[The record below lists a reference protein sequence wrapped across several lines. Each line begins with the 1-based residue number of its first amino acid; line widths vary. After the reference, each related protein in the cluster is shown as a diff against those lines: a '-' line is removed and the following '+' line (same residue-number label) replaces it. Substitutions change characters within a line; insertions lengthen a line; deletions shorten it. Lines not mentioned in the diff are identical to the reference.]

1 MRFPLKTRQV
11 MSEVIYLN
19 RYERELLLKTRGVGG
34 ESSFFH
40 DSMNIF
46 RREFYDAEENHLS
59 I

>member
-1 MRFPLKTRQV
+1 